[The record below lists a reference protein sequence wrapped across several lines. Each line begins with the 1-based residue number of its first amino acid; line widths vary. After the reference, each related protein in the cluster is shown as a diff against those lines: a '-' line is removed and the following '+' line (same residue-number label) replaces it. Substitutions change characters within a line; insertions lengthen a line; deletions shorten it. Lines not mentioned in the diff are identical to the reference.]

1 MIHFVITIESN
12 AALTFEKK
20 MKGKN
25 IRVNQIGVRMCNIY
39 YVGLIASGL

>member
-12 AALTFEKK
+12 AALTFEKNE
-20 MKGKN
+20 GEN

-39 YVGLIASGL
+39 YVG